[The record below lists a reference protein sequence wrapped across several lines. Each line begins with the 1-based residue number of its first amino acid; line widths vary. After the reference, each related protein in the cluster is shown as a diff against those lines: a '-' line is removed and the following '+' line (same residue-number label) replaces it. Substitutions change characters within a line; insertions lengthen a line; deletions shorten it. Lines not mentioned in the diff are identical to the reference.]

1 MSLERGREYV
11 YMITSS
17 AYKTSWCKVP
27 TMTQK
32 RYVRV
37 LDALI
42 CSVCVF
48 VLLWSTSH
56 RKNPFTNTL
65 THSYLG
71 NTSTHSTHAHF
82 NSQHSFQP
90 PEGNICY
97 CWSILE
103 HFTSLLLG
111 DKRCTFLQHW
121 IIQDISTQCGWCG
134 RAHGSWWSQRYTPQ
148 RLFYSSE
155 DRALHQNPS
164 YFS

>member
-1 MSLERGREYV
+1 MSVQTGREYV

-17 AYKTSWCKVP
+17 AYKTSWCKIP

-37 LDALI
+37 LDMLI

-103 HFTSLLLG
+103 HFTSLRRRTVHIPTALNYPGYFYSVWVVWQSAWQLME
-111 DKRCTFLQHW
+111 
-121 IIQDISTQCGWCG
+121 SM
-134 RAHGSWWSQRYTPQ
+134 
-148 RLFYSSE
+148 FYSS
-155 DRALHQNPS
+155 
-164 YFS
+164 